1 MNVRSRAAPGYGP
14 EGGYV
19 TDGLRVPDP
28 DKLAVQGA
36 SNGGLLTAIS
46 SMQRPDLW
54 TAAVSRVGW
63 VDLPGSAR
71 FPYLDRC
78 SQAEIGDLTVADD
91 VRRVMEY
98 SPYHCVAASAYGGNQ

>member
-1 MNVRSRAAPGYGP
+1 
-14 EGGYV
+14 
-19 TDGLRVPDP
+19 
-28 DKLAVQGA
+28 
-36 SNGGLLTAIS
+36 
-46 SMQRPDLW
+46 MQRPDLW
-54 TAAVSRVGW
+54 TAEVSRVGW

-98 SPYHCVAASAYGGNQ
+98 SPYHCVRHGAAYPAIWIDAAKTTRESLPSIRPSSQRDAACESGQ